1 MVSPSPRTRRVR
13 LLGPHFQ
20 KVRERVLAKNEKPLG
35 GNGHLT
41 LEALGTLERN
51 RIKNPL
57 AMAVLL

>member
-1 MVSPSPRTRRVR
+1 VR
-13 LLGPHFQ
+13 LLGPHLQ